1 MSVRPDGDQSGLL
14 AAEADVDVYGPGDFE
29 PIVRTWLPIAFAM
42 NSVNRC
48 MGQTDLYPFVLSAA
62 VEKKLGFIHWL
73 VHDHRT
79 RTGA

>member
-1 MSVRPDGDQSGLL
+1 
-14 AAEADVDVYGPGDFE
+14 
-29 PIVRTWLPIAFAM
+29 
-42 NSVNRC
+42 NRC